1 MSEPIFRQSALERLT
16 SPERL
21 DTLMTVTR
29 PRGWLALCAIA
40 LVLGGAL
47 VWGVI
52 GRTQETI
59 EGSGILL
66 RRGGLA
72 EIQSTGAGTI
82 SAITVRAGDVVAPGA
97 VVARLAQPELERA
110 IAQAEARVQS
120 LQRQSSESGRMIT
133 GGRELEIASV
143 DEQIRQ
149 SGPTQQHLRDQVA
162 YLRERLIAQQE
173 AVNRGLINRDVPQDT
188 NQEISRLLDAIAGLD
203 ALRTQLTARA
213 ASSRNQASQGL
224 FAIENQLRAERQQ
237 LELLRLQH
245 ERTSV
250 IRSEQ
255 GGRVVEMLAER
266 GDTLQVGTPL
276 LSIDLP
282 EQELDCLLFVPLSGK
297 EIQPGMAVHVTPAGV
312 HWEEYGYMVGRVRE
326 VSRNPLSPAAMN
338 VYLRNPTL
346 VQQFNAQGASYL
358 VYVDLET
365 APASRRRYKWKWT
378 SGEGPPYDFG
388 GGTLLGGTVTIQ
400 EHAPITLVV
409 PALRRWLGV

>member
-1 MSEPIFRQSALERLT
+1 MSEPLFRKSALERLT

-29 PRGWLALCAIA
+29 PRGWLALLAVG

-47 VWGVI
+47 VWGFI

-82 SAITVRAGDVVAPGA
+82 SATAVRADDIVAPGA
-97 VVARLAQPELERA
+97 IVARLAQPELERA

-120 LQRQSSESGRMIT
+120 LERQALESGRLIT
-133 GGRELEIASV
+133 GGRELEITSV

-149 SGPTQQHLRDQVA
+149 TGQTQRHLRDQMA
-162 YLRERLIAQQE
+162 YLKERLTAQQE
-173 AVNRGLINRDVPQDT
+173 AVKRGLINRDVPQET
-188 NQEISRLLDAIAGLD
+188 NQEISRLQDAIAALD
-203 ALRTQLTARA
+203 AQRIQLTARA
-213 ASSRNQASQGL
+213 ASSRNEASQGL

-237 LELLRLQH
+237 LELLRLQF

-255 GGRVVEMLAER
+255 GGRVIEMLAER

-297 EIQPGMAVHVTPAGV
+297 EVQPGMAVHVTPAGV
-312 HWEEYGYMVGRVRE
+312 NWEEYGYMVGKVRE
-326 VSRNPLSPAAMN
+326 VSRNPLSPTAMN

-346 VQQFNAQGASYL
+346 VEQFSRQGASYL
-358 VYVDLET
+358 VYIELEKD
-365 APASRRRYKWKWT
+365 PASRQRYQWKWT
-378 SGEGPPYDFG
+378 SGDGPPYDFG
-388 GGTLLGGTVTIQ
+388 GGTLLSGTVTIQ